1 MTERE
6 KKRLL
11 AKAEKL
17 RPKPT
22 LRPSGKWGCQILING
37 KREYVDGNT
46 PEEAHAAAL
55 ALKAGL
61 LEMREHTRKG
71 TLSLKDAITKYIE
84 DRSAVL
90 SPSTIRSYKETQR
103 NRIKALQ
110 EMRVIDISESDLQ
123 VAINIEAKNGKSA
136 KTIKNDIT
144 LAVSVISQYK
154 DINTKKLKYPQRIR
168 KEHKFL
174 ETDEIVALISGCEGD
189 KAEIPILLALW
200 LGLRRSEILG
210 LCWDAIDFQ
219 SGSISIRRSLVRDD
233 KGTYA
238 IKDYTKNESSR
249 RTVDCPSYILD
260 KLAAYPG
267 DREGRIFKTND
278 TSFIYDRLKIICDRE
293 GITFPG
299 VHGLRHTNASVM
311 LSLGIMDKY
320 AMARGGWSTDYTM
333 KNVYQHL
340 FSSDKQSADHTI
352 NKFFEDKIAT
362 EIATK
367 KPQYVEAQG
376 V

>member
-11 AKAEKL
+11 SKAEKL

-22 LRPSGKWGCQILING
+22 LLASGAWRCQVMVAG
-37 KREYVDGNT
+37 RRVSVTGET
-46 PEEAHAAAL
+46 PEEANAAAL
-55 ALKAGL
+55 AMKAGL
-61 LEMREHTRKG
+61 LEKAERESPERI
-71 TLSLKDAITKYIE
+71 TLYDAITKYIE
-84 DRSAVL
+84 DRRSVL
-90 SPSTIRSYKETQR
+90 SPSTVRSYKETQR
-103 NRIKALQ
+103 NRIQALLQ
-110 EMRVIDISESDLQ
+110 MRVADITENDLQ
-123 VAINIEAKNGKSA
+123 IAISAEAKAGRAA

-144 LAVSVISQYK
+144 LAVSVLSLYRP
-154 DINTKKLKYPQRIR
+154 INTKRLKYPQRIK
-168 KEHKFL
+168 KEHAYL
-174 ETDEIVALISGCEGD
+174 DTAEIIALISACEGD

-210 LCWDAIDFQ
+210 LCWDTIDFK
-219 SGSISIRRSLVRDD
+219 GRKIRIQRALVRDD
-233 KGTYA
+233 HGTYA

-299 VHGLRHTNASVM
+299 VHGLRHTNATVM

-340 FSSDKQSADHTI
+340 FSEDKQNADAAI
-352 NKFFEDKIAT
+352 NNFFESQIAHGFAHENGQT
-362 EIATK
+362 
-367 KPQYVEAQG
+367 Q
-376 V
+376 